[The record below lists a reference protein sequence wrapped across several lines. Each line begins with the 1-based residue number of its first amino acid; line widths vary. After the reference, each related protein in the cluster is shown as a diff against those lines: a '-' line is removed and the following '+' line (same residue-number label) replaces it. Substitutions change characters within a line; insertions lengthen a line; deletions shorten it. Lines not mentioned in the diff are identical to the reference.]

1 MAKDKMY
8 KTMSYALL
16 NNNDKNTFYFVSTYK
31 MCAYSHVY
39 IYIYICMY
47 SCYIMFSDVWQGRL
61 KLTFGGRALVFM

>member
-8 KTMSYALL
+8 KIMSYTLL

-39 IYIYICMY
+39 MYIYACIVA
-47 SCYIMFSDVWQGRL
+47 YIMFSDVHHVWQG
-61 KLTFGGRALVFM
+61 G